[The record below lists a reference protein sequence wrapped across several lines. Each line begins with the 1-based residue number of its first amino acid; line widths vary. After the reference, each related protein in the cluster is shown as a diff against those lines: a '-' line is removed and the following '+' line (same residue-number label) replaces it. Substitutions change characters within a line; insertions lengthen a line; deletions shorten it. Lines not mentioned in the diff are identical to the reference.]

1 MPFVTQGLRERKKDE
16 TRRSLMYAALELYT
30 LHGFDNVTV
39 EQIAQKA
46 NVATRTFFRYFDSK
60 AAACFG
66 LQEEALAEVRA
77 SSDVLTT
84 TEQQIRGY
92 AIRVRQD
99 PVFYATQVR
108 LTLDHP
114 QVRVKRLEFL
124 LAFDDALAEG
134 FIRETPGIDPV
145 VARLAAYVPTH
156 LVPATMETWVLSGAP
171 QGGPDWEPGLA
182 AARTAV
188 ETLLGR

>member
-1 MPFVTQGLRERKKDE
+1 MSQTLRERKKDE
-16 TRRSLMYAALELYT
+16 TRRALMYAALELYT
-30 LHGFDNVTV
+30 LHGYDNVTV

-66 LQEEALAEVRA
+66 LQAEALAEVRA
-77 SSDVLTT
+77 SADVLATS
-84 TEQQIRGY
+84 EEQIRDY
-92 AIRVRQD
+92 AERVRQD
-99 PVFYATQVR
+99 PAFYATQVR

-134 FIRETPGIDPV
+134 FLRETPGLDPV
-145 VARLAAYVPTH
+145 VARLAAYIPTH

-171 QGGPDWEPGLA
+171 RPGPEWEPGLA
-182 AARTAV
+182 AARLAV